1 MKKIFL
7 TMVSALLLT
16 GSVSAQDWPKS
27 SWAVRAGFNIANVD
41 KAGYSTDSKA
51 GFHVAGVYEHRLSK
65 SSPLYLETGVTLTQ
79 KGYKH
84 KNPMMTEKLNLW
96 YMEIPIALNYKFAID
111 EQLTIYP
118 SAGFYYALGIGGK
131 KKATTKHNAF
141 GSESGLK
148 RADLGLR
155 LGCTIDYN
163 RYQATV
169 GYSIG
174 MLDYADKESPEMKN
188 RTFFIS
194 VGYRF

>member
-27 SWAVRAGFNIANVD
+27 SWAVRAGMNIANINVENF
-41 KAGYSTDSKA
+41 STDNKL
-51 GFHVAGVYEHRLSK
+51 GIHVAGIYEHQLATSM
-65 SSPLYLETGVTLTQ
+65 PLYLETGVALMQ
-79 KGYKH
+79 KGCKCEMGIASM
-84 KNPMMTEKLNLW
+84 KTNLW
-96 YMEIPIALNYKFAID
+96 YMEIPIALNYKFALD
-111 EQLTIYP
+111 EGLTLYP

-131 KKATTKHNAF
+131 IKADTKEDAF
-141 GSESGLK
+141 GGESGLK

-163 RYQATV
+163 RYQAAI